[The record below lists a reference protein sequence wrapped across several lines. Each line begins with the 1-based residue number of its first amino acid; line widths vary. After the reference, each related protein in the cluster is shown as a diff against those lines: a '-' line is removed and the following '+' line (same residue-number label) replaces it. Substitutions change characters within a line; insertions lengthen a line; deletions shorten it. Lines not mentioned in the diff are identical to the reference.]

1 MVIDLKKRLDVCS
14 TEECKNMIIINKG
27 HNVGVLV
34 DKVVG
39 MILLEQE
46 QIDKT
51 LAIRAFLESSF
62 IEGIAHPDN
71 RLICVLSEK
80 VFLKNPAVE
89 N

>member
-1 MVIDLKKRLDVCS
+1 
-14 TEECKNMIIINKG
+14 
-27 HNVGVLV
+27 
-34 DKVVG
+34 
-39 MILLEQE
+39 LLEQE

-51 LAIRAFLESSF
+51 LAIHAFLESSF